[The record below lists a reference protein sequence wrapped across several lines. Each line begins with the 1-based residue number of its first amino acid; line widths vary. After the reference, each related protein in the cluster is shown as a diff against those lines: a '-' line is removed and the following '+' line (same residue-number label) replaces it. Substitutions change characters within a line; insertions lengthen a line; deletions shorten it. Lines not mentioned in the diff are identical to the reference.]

1 VLGNN
6 RRASQAHHVNVRLL
20 LAFCLLVIT
29 AIVMAA
35 IMLDLISV
43 GLLVGPYRF
52 SHWTTWIGSTFVA
65 VYAPAYHVLKRICPK
80 RTKTLLDIHNF
91 GFLLA
96 FLLVSIHF
104 AGQMSRPPQ
113 AFPDLGEGIALY
125 VTMVLLV
132 ATGMVQRFGTQGLK
146 GRFYSLRTNRAVH
159 VSLLSAFYIVIVV
172 HALGNLGF
180 L

>member
-1 VLGNN
+1 MLGSN
-6 RRASQAHHVNVRLL
+6 RGTSQASHVNVRLM

-29 AIVMAA
+29 AVVMAA
-35 IMLDLISV
+35 ILLDRISV
-43 GLLVGPYRF
+43 GSPVGPYRF
-52 SHWTTWIGSTFVA
+52 SHWMTWIGSTFVA
-65 VYAPAYHVLKRICPK
+65 IYAPAYHVLKRRYPK
-80 RTKTLLDIHNF
+80 STKMLLDAHSF
-91 GFLLA
+91 GFLVA
-96 FLLVSIHF
+96 FLLISIHF

-132 ATGMVQRFGTQGLK
+132 STGMVQRFGTQGRK
-146 GRFYSLRTNRAVH
+146 GKFYGPRTNRAVH

-172 HALGNLGF
+172 HALGNMGL